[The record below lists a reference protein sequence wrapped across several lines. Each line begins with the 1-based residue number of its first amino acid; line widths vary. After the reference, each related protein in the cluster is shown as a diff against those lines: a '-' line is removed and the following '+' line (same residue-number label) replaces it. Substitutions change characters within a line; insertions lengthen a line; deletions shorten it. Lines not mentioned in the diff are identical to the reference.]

1 MHSLRKAS
9 IEHGMAIVSTTV
21 TTTLYVTSEAF
32 TIPKKQTFMEYTHRG
47 LDSDMGMSL
56 IPDTNL
62 RFVPGKS
69 LFTSTHLINVYTNLL
84 NFTVRV
90 RLSISH
96 YFCCKIARFQEANLA
111 D

>member
-1 MHSLRKAS
+1 
-9 IEHGMAIVSTTV
+9 MAWQLFLLLV

-32 TIPKKQTFMEYTHRG
+32 TIPKNKTDTSTIIVD
-47 LDSDMGMSL
+47 LDGDMGMSL
-56 IPDTNL
+56 NPVPNL
-62 RFVPGKS
+62 RLVLGKS
-69 LFTSTHLINVYTNLL
+69 LFTSTHLINVYTNLP

-96 YFCCKIARFQEANLA
+96 YFCLQNCALSRANLA